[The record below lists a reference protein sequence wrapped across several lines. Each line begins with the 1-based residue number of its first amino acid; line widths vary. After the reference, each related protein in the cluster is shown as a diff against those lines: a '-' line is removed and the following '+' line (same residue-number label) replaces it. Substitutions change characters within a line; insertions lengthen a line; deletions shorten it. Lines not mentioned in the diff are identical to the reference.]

1 MHFNRSYSVPPK
13 KKEISPKTVITSH
26 VNSDFDAIG
35 AMLAAQKLYPESVIL
50 FPGSQE
56 KNLRD
61 FFIHSMGYLF
71 NMANPATIDFSGTQR
86 LVIVDTRQ
94 RSRLSGVETLL
105 EKPDLMID
113 IYDHHPSFPD
123 EIKGTYNLSK
133 PYGSTTTIMCELLR
147 EKKISINSDEAT
159 VMALGIYEDTGNFTY
174 TSTTRA
180 DFEQAGFL
188 ISCGACL
195 STISSLVVKEMK
207 TEQVTWLNE
216 LINEMTTIA
225 VNGIQVHL
233 SAIAASHYIPDL
245 ASIVQKIVRMENLD
259 CFFAIVLM
267 GSKVY
272 VIARNRLHE
281 MDVGK
286 ILGSL
291 GGGGHSYAASA
302 KVENQTLPQV
312 EIRLTKLI
320 EQQIRHVRVA
330 KKLMSS
336 PAITITADQSCLDA
350 AQKMIRYNINTLL
363 VLDSQTLEYS
373 GYITRHVAQ
382 KTIHHKLGDQPV
394 VDYFEPGGQSVS
406 LSCDLAEIEQKIID
420 LKQRVVPVMEN
431 QIISGVITRTDL
443 LNFIVEHNR
452 EIVQSEKKDIS
463 GLKPRTKY
471 VGNLLKT
478 RLNQRIRTLLSD
490 IGSAGD
496 TLGVEIFVVGGFVR
510 DLMLERPIEDVDV
523 VVEGDGI
530 AFARY
535 FASMHHCRLHQHRKF
550 NTAVIIFEDGFKID
564 VASARLEYYATPAAL
579 PVVENSSIKMDL
591 ARRDFTINTL
601 AISLNAESFGT
612 LIDYFGGVRDIKD
625 KIIRIIHN
633 LSFIED
639 PTRIFRAIKFSN
651 RFGFRVGKVTANLI
665 KNALNVGAV
674 KHLSGLRV
682 LSELKQIF
690 SEDNPLPAV
699 QTMAD
704 YDIDK
709 VIHHDLKLT
718 DTTRALF
725 KSVGKT
731 LAWHD
736 LLYEDDA
743 YPRWS
748 VYFMAWLHGYS
759 FTVSSQIADRLMFP
773 IKERELLLEQRIK
786 AAQRIRLIE
795 KNYPVSNQQMYRWL
809 IHFKTEC
816 LLFMLALT
824 KKESVRKAISHFYT
838 HQRKTQPLIGGKDLK
853 SVGIKP
859 GPIYSTILN
868 KIIDEKLDGKLNTM
882 EEEIEFAK
890 HYAFEN
896 KL

>member
-133 PYGSTTTIMCELLR
+133 PYGATTTIMCELLR

-382 KTIHHKLGDQPV
+382 KTVHHKLGDQPV

-478 RLNQRIRTLLSD
+478 RLNERIRTLLSD

-496 TLGVEIFVVGGFVR
+496 ALGVEIFVVGGFVR

-651 RFGFRVGKVTANLI
+651 RFGFRIGKVTANLI

-690 SEDNPLPAV
+690 GEDNPLPAL

-759 FTVSSQIADRLMFP
+759 FTVSTQIADRLMFP

-824 KKESVRKAISHFYT
+824 KKESVRKAISFFYT

>member
-1 MHFNRSYSVPPK
+1 
-13 KKEISPKTVITSH
+13 

>member
-1 MHFNRSYSVPPK
+1 MPPK
-13 KKEISPKTVITSH
+13 KQAISPRTVITSH

-35 AMLAAQKLYPESVIL
+35 AMLAAQKLYPESVII

-71 NMANPATIDFSGTQR
+71 NMADPDTIDFRGTQR

-94 RSRLSGVETLL
+94 KSRLSGVEPLL
-105 EKPDLMID
+105 EKPDLIIE
-113 IYDHHPSFPD
+113 IYDHHPSLPG
-123 EIKGTYNLSK
+123 EIKGTYDLSK
-133 PYGSTTTIMCELLR
+133 PYGATTTIMCELLR
-147 EKKISINSDEAT
+147 ENKISISSDEAT
-159 VMALGIYEDTGNFTY
+159 VMALGIYEDTGSFTY
-174 TSTTRA
+174 SSTTRA

-216 LINEMTTIA
+216 LINEMTTVA
-225 VNGIQVHL
+225 VNGIQIHL
-233 SAIAASHYIPDL
+233 SAIAASQYISDL

-259 CFFAIVLM
+259 CFFALVLM
-267 GSKVY
+267 GSKVH

-281 MDVGK
+281 LDVGK
-286 ILGSL
+286 IMGAL
-291 GGGGHSYAASA
+291 GGGGHFYAASA

-312 EIRLTKLI
+312 EMRLMELI
-320 EQQIRHVRVA
+320 EQQIRHIRVA

-336 PAITITADQSCLDA
+336 PAITITADNSCLDA
-350 AQKMIRYNINTLL
+350 AKKMIRYNVNTLL
-363 VLDSQTLEYS
+363 VLDLQTNEYL
-373 GYITRHVAQ
+373 GFITRQVAE
-382 KTIHHKLGDQPV
+382 KILHHKLGDQPV
-394 VDYFEPGGQSVS
+394 VDYIEPGIQSVS
-406 LSCDLAEIEQKIID
+406 LSCDLADIEHKIID
-420 LKQRVVPVMEN
+420 LKQRIVPVMEN
-431 QIISGVITRTDL
+431 RGIVGVITRTDL
-443 LNFIVEHNR
+443 LNFLVEHNR
-452 EIVQSEKKDIS
+452 EVVLSEKTDIS
-463 GLKPRTKY
+463 GLKPRTRY
-471 VGNLLKT
+471 VGNLLNR
-478 RLNQRIRTLLSD
+478 RLNERVLTLLSD
-490 IGSAGD
+490 IGNAGD
-496 TLGVEIFVVGGFVR
+496 TLGVEVFVVGGFVR

-530 AFARY
+530 AFAGY
-535 FASMHHCRLHQHRKF
+535 FSSMHNCRLHQHRKF
-550 NTAVIIFEDGFKID
+550 NTAVIIFEDGYKVD

-601 AISLNAESFGT
+601 AISLNTETFGT
-612 LIDYFGGVRDIKD
+612 LIDYFGGVRDVKD
-625 KIIRIIHN
+625 KIVRIIHN

-651 RFGFRVGKVTANLI
+651 RFGFRIGKVTSNLI
-665 KNALNVGAV
+665 KNALDVGAV

-690 SEDNPLPAV
+690 GEDNPLPAV

-704 YDIDK
+704 YGLDK

-718 DTTRALF
+718 DATCALF
-725 KSVGKT
+725 ESVGKT

-736 LLYEDDA
+736 LLYADDA
-743 YPRWS
+743 YPKWA
-748 VYFMAWLHGYS
+748 VYFMAWLHGYA
-759 FTVSSQIADRLMFP
+759 FTMSTQIADRLMFP

-786 AAQRIRLIE
+786 AEQTIRLIE
-795 KNYPVSNQQMYRWL
+795 RSYPVSNQQMYWWL
-809 IHFKTEC
+809 IYFKTEC

-824 KKESVRKAISHFYT
+824 KNEPVRKAISHFYT
-838 HQRKTQPLIGGKDLK
+838 HQRKTQPLMGGKDLK
-853 SVGIKP
+853 SAGIKP
-859 GPIYSTILN
+859 GPVYTTILN
-868 KIIDEKLDGKLNTM
+868 KIIDEKLDGKLNTV

-896 KL
+896 KLI

>member
-1 MHFNRSYSVPPK
+1 MSPK
-13 KKEISPKTVITSH
+13 KKENSPKTVITSH

-71 NMANPATIDFSGTQR
+71 NMANPDTINFSGTQR

-94 RSRLSGVETLL
+94 KSRLSGVKPLL
-105 EKPDLMID
+105 EKPDLIID

-123 EIKGTYNLSK
+123 EIKGTYSLSK
-133 PYGSTTTIMCELLR
+133 PYGATTTIMCELLR

-312 EIRLTKLI
+312 ETRLIKLI

-394 VDYFEPGGQSVS
+394 VDYFEPGGQRVS

-690 SEDNPLPAV
+690 SEDNPLPAL

-759 FTVSSQIADRLMFP
+759 FTVSTQIADRLMFP
-773 IKERELLLEQRIK
+773 IKERELLLDQRIK

-795 KNYPVSNQQMYRWL
+795 KKYPVSNQQMYRWL

>member
-382 KTIHHKLGDQPV
+382 KTVHHKLGDQPV

-651 RFGFRVGKVTANLI
+651 RFGFRIGKVTANLI

-690 SEDNPLPAV
+690 GEDNPLPAL

-759 FTVSSQIADRLMFP
+759 FTVSTQIADRLMFP

>member
-1 MHFNRSYSVPPK
+1 VPPK

-382 KTIHHKLGDQPV
+382 KTVHHKLGDQPV

-478 RLNQRIRTLLSD
+478 RLNERIRTLLSD

-496 TLGVEIFVVGGFVR
+496 ALGVEIFVVGGFVR

-651 RFGFRVGKVTANLI
+651 RFGFRIGKVTANLI

-690 SEDNPLPAV
+690 GEDNPLPAL

-759 FTVSSQIADRLMFP
+759 FTVSTQIADRLMFP

>member
-1 MHFNRSYSVPPK
+1 
-13 KKEISPKTVITSH
+13 

-312 EIRLTKLI
+312 ETRLTKLI

-363 VLDSQTLEYS
+363 VLDSQTFEYS

-382 KTIHHKLGDQPV
+382 KTVHHKLGDQPV

-651 RFGFRVGKVTANLI
+651 RFGFRIGKVTANLI

-690 SEDNPLPAV
+690 GEDNPLPAL

-759 FTVSSQIADRLMFP
+759 FTVSTQIADRLMFP

>member
-1 MHFNRSYSVPPK
+1 
-13 KKEISPKTVITSH
+13 
-26 VNSDFDAIG
+26 
-35 AMLAAQKLYPESVIL
+35 
-50 FPGSQE
+50 
-56 KNLRD
+56 
-61 FFIHSMGYLF
+61 
-71 NMANPATIDFSGTQR
+71 
-86 LVIVDTRQ
+86 
-94 RSRLSGVETLL
+94 
-105 EKPDLMID
+105 
-113 IYDHHPSFPD
+113 
-123 EIKGTYNLSK
+123 
-133 PYGSTTTIMCELLR
+133 
-147 EKKISINSDEAT
+147 
-159 VMALGIYEDTGNFTY
+159 
-174 TSTTRA
+174 
-180 DFEQAGFL
+180 
-188 ISCGACL
+188 
-195 STISSLVVKEMK
+195 
-207 TEQVTWLNE
+207 
-216 LINEMTTIA
+216 
-225 VNGIQVHL
+225 
-233 SAIAASHYIPDL
+233 
-245 ASIVQKIVRMENLD
+245 
-259 CFFAIVLM
+259 
-267 GSKVY
+267 
-272 VIARNRLHE
+272 
-281 MDVGK
+281 
-286 ILGSL
+286 
-291 GGGGHSYAASA
+291 
-302 KVENQTLPQV
+302 
-312 EIRLTKLI
+312 
-320 EQQIRHVRVA
+320 
-330 KKLMSS
+330 
-336 PAITITADQSCLDA
+336 
-350 AQKMIRYNINTLL
+350 
-363 VLDSQTLEYS
+363 
-373 GYITRHVAQ
+373 
-382 KTIHHKLGDQPV
+382 
-394 VDYFEPGGQSVS
+394 
-406 LSCDLAEIEQKIID
+406 
-420 LKQRVVPVMEN
+420 
-431 QIISGVITRTDL
+431 
-443 LNFIVEHNR
+443 VEHNR

-651 RFGFRVGKVTANLI
+651 RFGFRIGKVTANLI

-690 SEDNPLPAV
+690 GEDNPLPAL

-759 FTVSSQIADRLMFP
+759 FTVSTQIADRLMFP

>member
-1 MHFNRSYSVPPK
+1 MPQK
-13 KKEISPKTVITSH
+13 KQAISPRTVITSH

-35 AMLAAQKLYPESVIL
+35 AMLAAQKLYPESVII

-71 NMANPATIDFSGTQR
+71 NMADPDTIDFCGTQR

-94 RSRLSGVETLL
+94 KSRLSGVEPLL
-105 EKPDLMID
+105 EKPDLIIE
-113 IYDHHPSFPD
+113 IYDHHPSLPG
-123 EIKGTYNLSK
+123 EIKGTYDLSK

-147 EKKISINSDEAT
+147 EKKISISSDEAT
-159 VMALGIYEDTGNFTY
+159 VMALGIYEDTGSFTY
-174 TSTTRA
+174 SSTTRA

-195 STISSLVVKEMK
+195 STISNLVVKEMK

-216 LINEMTTIA
+216 LINEMTTVA
-225 VNGIQVHL
+225 VNGIQIHL
-233 SAIAASHYIPDL
+233 SAIAASQYISDL

-259 CFFAIVLM
+259 CFFALVLM
-267 GSKVY
+267 GSKVH

-281 MDVGK
+281 LDVGK
-286 ILGSL
+286 IMGAL
-291 GGGGHSYAASA
+291 GGGGHFYAASA

-312 EIRLTKLI
+312 EMRLMELI
-320 EQQIRHVRVA
+320 EEQIRHIRVA

-336 PAITITADQSCLDA
+336 PAITINADNSCLDA
-350 AQKMIRYNINTLL
+350 AKKMIRYNVNTLL
-363 VLDSQTLEYS
+363 VLDLQTNEYI
-373 GYITRHVAQ
+373 GFMTRQVAE
-382 KTIHHKLGDQPV
+382 KILHHKLGDQPV
-394 VDYFEPGGQSVS
+394 VDYIEPGGQSVS
-406 LSCDLAEIEQKIID
+406 LSCDLADIEHKIID
-420 LKQRVVPVMEN
+420 LKQRIVPVMEN
-431 QIISGVITRTDL
+431 RVIVGVITRTDL
-443 LNFIVEHNR
+443 LNFLVEHNR
-452 EIVQSEKKDIS
+452 EVVLSEKTDIS
-463 GLKPRTKY
+463 GLKPRTRY
-471 VGNLLKT
+471 VGNLLKS
-478 RLNQRIRTLLSD
+478 RLNKRVLTLLSD
-490 IGSAGD
+490 IGNAGD
-496 TLGVEIFVVGGFVR
+496 TLGVEVFVVGGFVR

-530 AFARY
+530 AFASY
-535 FASMHHCRLHQHRKF
+535 FSSMHNCRLHQHRKF
-550 NTAVIIFEDGFKID
+550 NTAVIIFKDGYKVD

-601 AISLNAESFGT
+601 AISLNTDTFGT
-612 LIDYFGGVRDIKD
+612 LIDYFGGVRDVKD
-625 KIIRIIHN
+625 KIVRIIHN

-651 RFGFRVGKVTANLI
+651 RFGFRIGKVTSNLI
-665 KNALNVGAV
+665 GNALNVGAV

-690 SEDNPLPAV
+690 GEDNPLPAV

-704 YDIDK
+704 YGLDK

-718 DTTRALF
+718 DSTCALF
-725 KSVGKT
+725 ESVGKT

-736 LLYEDDA
+736 LLYADDA
-743 YPRWS
+743 YPKWA
-748 VYFMAWLHGYS
+748 VYFMAWLHGYT
-759 FTVSSQIADRLMFP
+759 FTISTQIADRLMFP

-786 AAQRIRLIE
+786 AEQTIRLIE
-795 KNYPVSNQQMYRWL
+795 RSYPVSNQQMYWWL
-809 IHFKTEC
+809 IYFKTEC

-824 KKESVRKAISHFYT
+824 KNEPVRKAISHFYT
-838 HQRKTQPLIGGKDLK
+838 HQRKIQPLMGGKDLK

-859 GPIYSTILN
+859 GPVYTTILN

-896 KL
+896 KLI

>member
-1 MHFNRSYSVPPK
+1 VPPK

-312 EIRLTKLI
+312 ETRLTKLI

-363 VLDSQTLEYS
+363 VLDSQTFEYS

-382 KTIHHKLGDQPV
+382 KTVHHKLGDQPV

-651 RFGFRVGKVTANLI
+651 RFGFRIGKVTANLI

-690 SEDNPLPAV
+690 GEDNPLPAL

-759 FTVSSQIADRLMFP
+759 FTVSTQIADRLMFP

>member
-1 MHFNRSYSVPPK
+1 MHFNRSYSVSPK
-13 KKEISPKTVITSH
+13 KKENSPKTVITSH

-71 NMANPATIDFSGTQR
+71 NMANPDTINFSGTQR

-94 RSRLSGVETLL
+94 KSRLSGVKPLL
-105 EKPDLMID
+105 EKPDLIID

-123 EIKGTYNLSK
+123 EIKGTYSLSK
-133 PYGSTTTIMCELLR
+133 PYGATTTIMCELLR

-312 EIRLTKLI
+312 ETRLIKLI

-394 VDYFEPGGQSVS
+394 VDYFEPGGQRVS

-690 SEDNPLPAV
+690 SEDNPLPAL

-759 FTVSSQIADRLMFP
+759 FTVSTQIADRLMFP
-773 IKERELLLEQRIK
+773 IKERELLLDQRIK

-795 KNYPVSNQQMYRWL
+795 KKYPVSNQQMYRWL

>member
-1 MHFNRSYSVPPK
+1 VPPK

>member
-13 KKEISPKTVITSH
+13 KNEISPKTIITSH

-382 KTIHHKLGDQPV
+382 KTVHHKLGDQPV

-478 RLNQRIRTLLSD
+478 RLNERIRTLLSD

-651 RFGFRVGKVTANLI
+651 RFGFRIGKVTANLI

-690 SEDNPLPAV
+690 GEDNPLPAL

-736 LLYEDDA
+736 LLYEEDA

-748 VYFMAWLHGYS
+748 VYFMAWLHGYA
-759 FTVSSQIADRLMFP
+759 FTVTTQIADRLMFP

>member
-1 MHFNRSYSVPPK
+1 VPPK

-759 FTVSSQIADRLMFP
+759 FTVSTQIADRLMFP